1 MLYPTELQARPY
13 KPLYTRICNGP
24 SQNAG
29 AEMTRGIG
37 SRCRRPPYVTG
48 NHGKEGTD
56 ARGDRNTHPAVGRLR
71 GVRPGGGR
79 DHEPADAVG
88 AADGR
93 RAVLRVWGVWD
104 LDPGCPQLERAPG
117 A

>member
-1 MLYPTELQARPY
+1 MVLESAKLPLGGRTIWRYSNTMSF
-13 KPLYTRICNGP
+13 PLYTGICRRP
-24 SQNAG
+24 SENADG
-29 AEMTRGIG
+29 EMMKGIG

-93 RAVLRVWGVWD
+93 R
-104 LDPGCPQLERAPG
+104 
-117 A
+117 